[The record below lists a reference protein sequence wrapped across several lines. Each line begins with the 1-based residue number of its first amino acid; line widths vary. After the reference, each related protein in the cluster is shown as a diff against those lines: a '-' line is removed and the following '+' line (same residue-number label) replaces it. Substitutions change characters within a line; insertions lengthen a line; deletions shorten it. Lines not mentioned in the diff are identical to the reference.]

1 MALSI
6 RLDLRQSQSLVM
18 TPQLQQWFRL
28 LRMSN
33 MELTEYVEDEL
44 LQNPLLERDESA
56 TEQPAETANGAEAA
70 TTDQSEESGD
80 DPVDSLDRA
89 TADSLPAD
97 GDAPLDTDF
106 ENVWN
111 AKDAG
116 AVEGGAVE
124 GGAASL
130 DSQRIGAGGRSDF
143 SELSADIEATLS
155 QDETLR
161 DHLLRQL
168 AIDIADPGDRII
180 GLHLIESL
188 DEAGRLTG
196 EMAGIAGRLGCPV
209 SQVELVLAQLQQFDP
224 PGIFARDLAECFA
237 LQLQDRNRCDPAMRA
252 LLDNLVLFQA
262 NNRTAMLKVCG
273 VDEED
278 LDEMIAE
285 IRSLDAK
292 PAEAFTHEIAQTI
305 VPDILMRRHAEGGWL
320 LELNPDS
327 LPKVLV
333 NRRYTNRIRR
343 EARKSEDQEYLNE
356 KYSSANWLINAL
368 HQRRLT
374 ILKVASE
381 IVRQQDAF
389 FEHGVRHMKP
399 LVLRDIADVIDI
411 HESTVS
417 RVTSNKYMETPRGV
431 FELKYFFTSALSST
445 TGGVAHSA
453 EAVRHRIKELCARE
467 SLQSILSDD
476 DIAEALSADG
486 IDIARRTVA
495 KYRKA
500 LRIPSS
506 VQRRRMKTST

>member
-1 MALSI
+1 M
-6 RLDLRQSQSLVM
+6 RQTQSLVM
-18 TPQLQQWFRL
+18 TPQLQQWFKL

-33 MELTEYVEDEL
+33 LELTAYVEVEL
-44 LQNPLLERDESA
+44 LQNPLLEREEA
-56 TEQPAETANGAEAA
+56 AAEQPGQPVNGADSGTAEPEQAG
-70 TTDQSEESGD
+70 DSGD
-80 DPVDSLDRA
+80 ATVDTLDRA
-89 TADSLPAD
+89 TADSLPAE

-116 AVEGGAVE
+116 ATEGGS
-124 GGAASL
+124 ASF
-130 DSQRIGAGGRSDF
+130 DGQRIGAGGRSDF
-143 SELSADIEATLS
+143 SELSPDIEATLS

-161 DHLLRQL
+161 EHLLRQL
-168 AIDIADPGDRII
+168 AIDIADPGDRFI
-180 GLHLIESL
+180 GRHLIESL

-196 EMAGIAGRLGCPV
+196 DLPGVAGRLGCPV
-209 SQVELVLAQLQQFDP
+209 LQVEQVLDQLQQFDP
-224 PGIFARDLAECFA
+224 PGIFARTLAECFA
-237 LQLQDRNRCDPAMRA
+237 LQLQDRNRLDPAMQA
-252 LLDNLVLFQA
+252 LLDNLELFQV
-262 NNRTAMLKVCG
+262 NNRSAMMKICG

-278 LDEMIAE
+278 IDEMMAE

-292 PAEAFTHEIAQTI
+292 PAEAFVHEVAQTVI
-305 VPDILMRRHAEGGWL
+305 PDILMRRHAEGGWL

-327 LPKVLV
+327 LPRVLV

-343 EARKSEDQEYLNE
+343 EARRSEDREYLNE

-374 ILKVASE
+374 ILKVAGE

-389 FEHGVRHMKP
+389 FEHGVSHMKP

-453 EAVRHRIKELCARE
+453 EAVRHRIKEMCAGE
-467 SLQSILSDD
+467 SLDSILSDD
-476 DIAEALSADG
+476 DIAGALSADG
-486 IDIARRTVA
+486 VDIARRTVA

-506 VQRRRMKTST
+506 VQRRRMKVSE